1 MRLSDF
7 LSGVGSQI
15 VFYYPKLRPICGS
28 VTATLLLCRFAAWDG
43 HQHDPEGWIEKTSD
57 EIEQETGMSYRE
69 QVTAR
74 EHLRERGLLEEKQ
87 ERLVHKMFYRLNFEA
102 LDNAWDAHIGS
113 SPIDDSAVP
122 ETRIRQ
128 FGKRQNVSSLT
139 LIQIDEQID
148 NINDDATHHPQQ
160 SSSSTPKLRKKPE
173 PRIVDDA
180 TPVYTPSSSTS
191 PPQKSSAKKATPEP
205 PAELKLG
212 ETFAEQTLLRL
223 LTEYNDKKGRTTPTH
238 WGNHVQKQLFTDGA
252 QRLTSQQLQAAIYNC
267 LNYNKSGLPDLAQR
281 VKSWADKQPQ
291 FDALLQGN
299 GRQNGKAQPFSGFDA
314 MKLLENGEW

>member
-7 LSGVGSQI
+7 LTGVGSQI
-15 VFYYPKLRPICGS
+15 VFYYPELRPICGS

-43 HQHDPEGWIEKTSD
+43 HQRDPDGWIEKTSD

-74 EHLRERGLLEEKQ
+74 EHLKERGLLEEKQ
-87 ERLVHKMFYRLNFEA
+87 ERLAHKMFYRINFEA
-102 LDNAWDAHIGS
+102 LDVAWDAHAGS

-160 SSSSTPKLRKKPE
+160 QQQPLSFEK
-173 PRIVDDA
+173 
-180 TPVYTPSSSTS
+180 
-191 PPQKSSAKKATPEP
+191 KKAKSEP
-205 PAELKLG
+205 KI
-212 ETFAEQTLLRL
+212 
-223 LTEYNDKKGRTTPTH
+223 TT
-238 WGNHVQKQLFTDGA
+238 
-252 QRLTSQQLQAAIYNC
+252 
-267 LNYNKSGLPDLAQR
+267 NKRS
-281 VKSWADKQPQ
+281 
-291 FDALLQGN
+291 N
-299 GRQNGKAQPFSGFDA
+299 RQ
-314 MKLLENGEW
+314 